1 MHLCFPLL
9 AHPARAA
16 SRSKHA
22 APGAD
27 PAASLPNRMPR
38 PCAIRLPR
46 LKKEDT
52 ISYRRNIS
60 IQDGAVLID
69 PARPAAAAQ
78 ASPKARPMPAPSI
91 RAQAEAQAT
100 VRDGFFRNY

>member
-1 MHLCFPLL
+1 MHLCFPLM

-46 LKKEDT
+46 LK
-52 ISYRRNIS
+52 RRTRSHIGE
-60 IQDGAVLID
+60 IFQF
-69 PARPAAAAQ
+69 R
-78 ASPKARPMPAPSI
+78 MTPS
-91 RAQAEAQAT
+91 
-100 VRDGFFRNY
+100 

>member
-1 MHLCFPLL
+1 MHLCFPPAGASGARGIQVETRGTQGRPRCL
-9 AHPARAA
+9 APE
-16 SRSKHA
+16 SN
-22 APGAD
+22 
-27 PAASLPNRMPR
+27 AASLCDPVAPV
-38 PCAIRLPR
+38 
-46 LKKEDT
+46 KKEDT

-78 ASPKARPMPAPSI
+78 ASPKARRMPAPSI